1 MSLTCLVPDQLWCA
15 QQALRFG
22 PITISTRMTIVRL
35 TDGSLWV
42 HSPITPTQSIV
53 DSVNALGKV
62 SFVVAPNKSHHLFF
76 LDCLEAFPSAQGF
89 IAPGLAVK
97 RPDLARFATI
107 PDKAPWSADL
117 HGHFI
122 KGLPIIDETVWFH
135 DRTGSLIVTDLLFCF
150 SRSHHGLAAWI
161 SHLLGVRGTLGMSR
175 TMKLAIKDKTLFKA
189 SVRPLLSLPVQ
200 RVILAHDQVIEEDAA
215 RKLQHAFAWLS

>member
-15 QQALRFG
+15 QQALKFG
-22 PITISTRMTIVRL
+22 PITISTRMTVVRL
-35 TDGSLWV
+35 TDGSLWI
-42 HSPITPTQSIV
+42 HSPISPSQSLV
-53 DSVNALGKV
+53 DSVHALGKV

-76 LDCLEAFPSAQGF
+76 LDYLKAFPSALGF

-97 RPDLARFATI
+97 RPDLARFGTI

-117 HGHFI
+117 QGYFI

-135 DRTGSLIVTDLLFCF
+135 SRTGSLIVTDLLFCF
-150 SRSHHGLAAWI
+150 SRSHRGFAALI
-161 SHLLGVRGTLGMSR
+161 SQLLGVRGTLGMSR
-175 TMKLAIKDKTLFKA
+175 TMRLAIKNKMLFTE

-215 RKLQHAFAWLS
+215 RKLRQAFAWLK